1 MPWYSCAACSDEAI
15 LNRSALIVVS
25 GQGTLAA
32 SSAWVKAPAAGE
44 TSAMAFATITNPGMY
59 DVFLTSAT
67 TDAAGKVEFRDTSK
81 GADARAQVVANLTVP
96 AYGDLSMDEKTV
108 YLALTD
114 LKRPLKAGDSVMLTL
129 VTEDSTKVQ
138 VTAVVK

>member
-1 MPWYSCAACSDEAI
+1 MM
-15 LNRSALIVVS
+15 RSFTLLALFLAVATLS
-25 GQGTLAA
+25 GQAKLDV
-32 SSAWVKAPAAGE
+32 SSPWVKAPAAGE
-44 TSAMAFATITNPGMY
+44 TTAMAFVTLTNPGMY
-59 DVFLTSAT
+59 DVFIVSAT
-67 TDAAGKVEFRDTSK
+67 TDAAGKVELRDRSK

-96 AYGDLSMDEKTV
+96 AYGDLAMDEKTF